1 MVYALIIMMFS
12 FSCCAISESVLEKR
26 HDDARLSDTPKGMK
40 IKFQSAQRVGKKAAH
55 LSPAANSLEK
65 MHVARKQRPTRT
77 HSIYLTPRTRVLF
90 SFGLQVSRQSA
101 RTSIKCTQKCFLYET
116 CSCFCPSL

>member
-55 LSPAANSLEK
+55 LSPAANSLVK
-65 MHVARKQRPTRT
+65 MHVARKQRPT
-77 HSIYLTPRTRVLF
+77 HSLDLFNAPNACFVLIWAT
-90 SFGLQVSRQSA
+90 G
-101 RTSIKCTQKCFLYET
+101 E
-116 CSCFCPSL
+116 